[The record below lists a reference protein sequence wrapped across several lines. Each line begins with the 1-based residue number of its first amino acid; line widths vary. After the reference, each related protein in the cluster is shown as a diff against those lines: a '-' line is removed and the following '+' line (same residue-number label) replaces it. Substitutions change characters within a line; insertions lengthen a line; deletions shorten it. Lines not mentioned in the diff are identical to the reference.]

1 MSKLSADAIRLLS
14 EGKNLAI
21 IATIMP
27 DGSPQATAVWVDTDG
42 EHVRFNTSEGRVK
55 TNNLRRDPRV
65 AVAILNAENPY
76 EQVTIRGR
84 VVEFAHEGAIEHINS
99 LARKYVGTDEFEGLD
114 PNDQRV
120 IVKIAPSHNVP
131 YPISL
136 LPRWGKVRMKV
147 KSTATV
153 PYYVHLVRQYR

>member
-1 MSKLSADAIRLLS
+1 MSTLSADALRLLG

-42 EHVRFNTSEGRVK
+42 EQVRFNTAEGRVK
-55 TNNLRRDPRV
+55 TKNLRRDPRV
-65 AVAILNAENPY
+65 AVAVLNADNPY

-84 VVEFAHEGAIEHINS
+84 VVEFVHEGAVEHIDS
-99 LARKYVGTDEFEGLD
+99 LARKYVGTDVFTERD

-120 IVKIAPSHNVP
+120 IVKIAP
-131 YPISL
+131 
-136 LPRWGKVRMKV
+136 
-147 KSTATV
+147 A
-153 PYYVHLVRQYR
+153 

>member
-42 EHVRFNTSEGRVK
+42 EHVRFNTAEGRVK
-55 TNNLRRDPRV
+55 TRNLRRDPRV

-76 EQVTIRGR
+76 EQVTIRGS
-84 VVEFAHEGAIEHINS
+84 VVAFEREGAVEHINS
-99 LARKYVGTDEFEGLD
+99 LAKKYVDTDEFEGLD
-114 PNDQRV
+114 PNDRRV
-120 IVKIAPSHNVP
+120 IIKIAP
-131 YPISL
+131 
-136 LPRWGKVRMKV
+136 
-147 KSTATV
+147 A
-153 PYYVHLVRQYR
+153 

>member
-1 MSKLSADAIRLLS
+1 MSELSADALRLLS

-42 EHVRFNTSEGRVK
+42 EHVRFNTAEGRVK
-55 TNNLRRDPRV
+55 TKNLRRDPRV

-84 VVEFAHEGAIEHINS
+84 VVEFVHEGAVEHINS
-99 LARKYVGTDEFEGLD
+99 LAKKYVGTDVFTERD
-114 PNDQRV
+114 PDDQRV
-120 IVKIAPSHNVP
+120 IIKIAPS
-131 YPISL
+131 
-136 LPRWGKVRMKV
+136 
-147 KSTATV
+147 
-153 PYYVHLVRQYR
+153 

>member
-1 MSKLSADAIRLLS
+1 MSKLSADALRLLG

-42 EHVRFNTSEGRVK
+42 EHVRFNTAEGRVK
-55 TNNLRRDPRV
+55 TKNLRRDPRV
-65 AVAILNAENPY
+65 AVAILNADNPY

-84 VVEFAHEGAIEHINS
+84 VVEFVHEGAVEHIDS
-99 LARKYVGTDEFEGLD
+99 LARKYVGTDVFTERD

-120 IVKIAPSHNVP
+120 IVKISPA
-131 YPISL
+131 
-136 LPRWGKVRMKV
+136 
-147 KSTATV
+147 
-153 PYYVHLVRQYR
+153 

>member
-42 EHVRFNTSEGRVK
+42 EHVRFNSAESRVK
-55 TNNLRRDPRV
+55 TRNLRRDPRV

-76 EQVTIRGR
+76 DQVTIRGS
-84 VVEFAHEGAIEHINS
+84 VVAFEHEGAVEHINALS
-99 LARKYVGTDEFEGLD
+99 KKYVGTDEFEGLN

-120 IVKIAPSHNVP
+120 IIKIAPS
-131 YPISL
+131 
-136 LPRWGKVRMKV
+136 
-147 KSTATV
+147 
-153 PYYVHLVRQYR
+153 

>member
-1 MSKLSADAIRLLS
+1 MSTLSADALRLLG

-42 EHVRFNTSEGRVK
+42 EHVRFNTAEGRVK
-55 TNNLRRDPRV
+55 TKNLRRDPRV
-65 AVAILNAENPY
+65 AVAILNADNPY

-84 VVEFAHEGAIEHINS
+84 VVEFVHEGAVEHIDS
-99 LARKYVGTDEFEGLD
+99 LARKYVGTDVFTERD

-120 IVKIAPSHNVP
+120 IVKIAP
-131 YPISL
+131 
-136 LPRWGKVRMKV
+136 
-147 KSTATV
+147 A
-153 PYYVHLVRQYR
+153 

>member
-1 MSKLSADAIRLLS
+1 MSTLSADALRLLG

-42 EHVRFNTSEGRVK
+42 EHVRFNTAEGRVK
-55 TNNLRRDPRV
+55 TKNLRRDPRV
-65 AVAILNAENPY
+65 AVAILNADNPY

-84 VVEFAHEGAIEHINS
+84 VVEFVHEGAVEHIDS
-99 LARKYVGTDEFEGLD
+99 LARKYVGTDTFTERD

-120 IVKIAPSHNVP
+120 IVKIAP
-131 YPISL
+131 
-136 LPRWGKVRMKV
+136 
-147 KSTATV
+147 A
-153 PYYVHLVRQYR
+153 

>member
-1 MSKLSADAIRLLS
+1 MSTLSADALRLLG

-42 EHVRFNTSEGRVK
+42 EHVRFNTAEGRVK
-55 TNNLRRDPRV
+55 TKNLRRDPRV
-65 AVAILNAENPY
+65 AVAILNADNPY

-84 VVEFAHEGAIEHINS
+84 VVEFVHEGAVEHIDS
-99 LARKYVGTDEFEGLD
+99 LARKYVGTDAFTERD

-120 IVKIAPSHNVP
+120 IVKIAP
-131 YPISL
+131 
-136 LPRWGKVRMKV
+136 
-147 KSTATV
+147 A
-153 PYYVHLVRQYR
+153 

>member
-1 MSKLSADAIRLLS
+1 MSKLSADALRLLS

-42 EHVRFNTSEGRVK
+42 EHVRFNTAEGRVK
-55 TNNLRRDPRV
+55 TKNLRRDPRV

-76 EQVTIRGR
+76 EQVTIRGS
-84 VVEFAHEGAIEHINS
+84 VVEFVHEGAVEHINS
-99 LARKYVGTDEFEGLD
+99 LSKKYVGTDEFEGLN

-120 IVKIAPSHNVP
+120 IIKIAPN
-131 YPISL
+131 
-136 LPRWGKVRMKV
+136 
-147 KSTATV
+147 
-153 PYYVHLVRQYR
+153 